1 MRERSV
7 LITGAASGLG
17 LAIAEAFAAEDGYRL
32 VLTDLEGS
40 SLPQVAKRLDA
51 AWHAADLSRPGDC
64 DGLIEAALDQLGTV
78 DILINN
84 AGLQRV
90 SPIES
95 FDDADWDRLIAVML
109 SAPFRLTRGVWPSM
123 KARGWGRII
132 NIASIHALVASPHKA
147 AYVAAKHGLLG
158 LTRTAA
164 LEGGEYGITVNALCP
179 AYVRTPLVENQIADQ
194 ARIQGLPEEE
204 VVERIMLTPS
214 AVKRLIEPKEVAALA
229 LYLCSDAAA
238 SISGAALPIDGAWTA
253 R

>member
-1 MRERSV
+1 MPERNV
-7 LITGAASGLG
+7 LVTGAASGLG
-17 LAIAEAFAAEDGYRL
+17 LAIAEAFAEQGGYRL
-32 VLTDLEGS
+32 LLTDLEDS

-51 AWHAADLSRPGDC
+51 TWHAADLSRPDDC
-64 DGLIEAALDQLGTV
+64 DRLIDAALEQLGTI

-95 FDDADWDRLIAVML
+95 LDDADWDRLIAVML

-123 KARGWGRII
+123 KTRGWGRII
-132 NIASIHALVASPHKA
+132 NMASIHALVASPHKA

-164 LEGGEYGITVNALCP
+164 LEGGEHGITVNALCP

-204 VVERIMLTPS
+204 VVERIMLAPS
-214 AVKRLIEPKEVAALA
+214 AVRRLIEPKEVAALA